1 MSMSAPVSSFGSF
14 TTPVP
19 HMDGREGASGLEGVI
34 GRHESPGP
42 STSSDRTFPWTPGVN
57 PPVPWQVDVDGARE
71 EARRQ
76 VTQMLQRPEDLAR
89 LPELREAVAAKL
101 QRLDLVM
108 TSQLEAA
115 TDGTRV
121 GLDGLQKARGAVLRT
136 RDNFSQIEAPSK
148 GEKAGG
154 LADNHHLIRDL
165 AVMRANI
172 SRTIRDAEAV
182 VALPEEAARA
192 IELLDDDEQNLFEC
206 WERLSKLAQ
215 RARPARAALDA
226 ARRRA
231 DNDATALSMTEPAAA
246 QFAAIDDAMDRFE
259 TTLWR
264 SVRGSLFAGRGGSAA
279 LARAMRV
286 VEEQEALD
294 ELLVEKAEKVR
305 ERAVRKNKASD
316 ELVDSIVMVSKHY
329 KRQVLREIRE
339 AVPERFE
346 MTVGSLVTDPGGEE
360 ATNVPVVIE
369 NLDVLMQQLTELYD
383 YAVPAFPT
391 KYKTFELV
399 VAPAWHK
406 QICLFIDRLVEVA
419 RDLSNADIIAVLNWY
434 QSYAAQ
440 MDALGVEVETEPSES
455 EVAIGTP
462 PVSVHDKN
470 GGLQPGG
477 KNEKGD
483 SPSVLSIESF
493 LSSTHGAVMTTN
505 KIDKICSDEVEYTI
519 SDDEEGGDVLMTYPV
534 GFFELVNIYTSRM
547 TKTVQTWSA
556 NLRRMTTT
564 QPLKPAED
572 GTLWTASDVEFFR
585 LLNEQLEVAMSGGKI
600 LVSAA
605 AMVISSA
612 LSGFASEQ
620 YKRLSGEG
628 VSSTNAALASPS
640 FSRHFRTT
648 SNVIENAA
656 ERAVMTA
663 AKNVDYNVLLAGVN
677 DASRCHRL
685 ALEMESSLV
694 DALQSSDAMKR
705 LVKKAGDAATG
716 KSSVVRPAIDMF
728 LANTEHC
735 AAAAAAAVTS
745 DPSVISLFGQM
756 YAVDKG
762 GTSPWLEGEVTETL
776 VATVLDYLG
785 DVVQFVTRDLAS
797 MVNEAVF
804 NRVVKHMIEACMKQ
818 LQTIRPETV
827 GRMED
832 DENALRECFENFLP
846 SNRLDLGLQRL
857 ADVRDLAAAD
867 DTESF
872 VLAYGLVVQ
881 SMPELGIEPA
891 ERLLAARE
899 DIPRA
904 TQREV
909 LEECRELLSNQMA
922 IRK

>member
-1 MSMSAPVSSFGSF
+1 MMECTQRGGTSGEGVEG
-14 TTPVP
+14 TPV
-19 HMDGREGASGLEGVI
+19 
-34 GRHESPGP
+34 P
-42 STSSDRTFPWTPGVN
+42 STSSDQATRTFPWTPGVN
-57 PPVPWQVDVDGARE
+57 PAPWQVDVDGARE

-76 VTQMLQRPEDLAR
+76 VAQMLQRPEDLAR
-89 LPELREAVAAKL
+89 LPELKEAVVAKL
-101 QRLDLVM
+101 HKLDLAM

-115 TDGTRV
+115 TDGTRI

-136 RDNFSQIEAPSK
+136 RDNFSQVEAPSSK
-148 GEKAGG
+148 GEKAGS

-182 VALPEEAARA
+182 VALPEQAARA

-206 WERLSKLAQ
+206 WERLSELAQ
-215 RARPARAALDA
+215 RARPARAALEA
-226 ARRRA
+226 ARRKT
-231 DNDATALSMTEPAAA
+231 DNDVSLSMAEPAAV
-246 QFAAIDDAMDRFE
+246 QFATIDDAMDRFE

-264 SVRGSLFAGRGGSAA
+264 SVRSSLFAGRGGEAA
-279 LARAMRV
+279 LVRAMRV
-286 VEEQEALD
+286 VEEQETLD
-294 ELLVEKAEKVR
+294 ELLAEKAEKAR
-305 ERAVRKNKASD
+305 ERASRKKKVN
-316 ELVDSIVMVSKHY
+316 EEPMDSIGMVSKHY
-329 KRQVLREIRE
+329 KRRVLREIRE

-391 KYKTFELV
+391 RYKIFESV
-399 VAPAWHK
+399 MAPAWHK
-406 QICLFIDRLVEVA
+406 QVSSFIDRLVEVA

-455 EVAIGTP
+455 EVAVEETDTP
-462 PVSVHDKN
+462 PVSVHDKT
-470 GGLQPGG
+470 GGPPPPG
-477 KNEKGD
+477 KNDKGE

-493 LSSTHGAVMTTN
+493 LSATQGAVVTTN
-505 KIDKICSDEVEYTI
+505 TVDGPNETRFNEMEDAI
-519 SDDEEGGDVLMTYPV
+519 SDDEEDGDVQMTYPV
-534 GFFELVNIYTSRM
+534 GLGELVNIYTSR
-547 TKTVQTWSA
+547 TAKTVQTWSA

-564 QPLKPAED
+564 QPLKAAED

-585 LLNEQLEVAMSGGKI
+585 LLNEQLEVAMSGGKL

-605 AMVISSA
+605 AIVISSA
-612 LSGFASEQ
+612 LSEFASEQ

-628 VSSTNAALASPS
+628 VSSTTAGLASPS

-648 SNVIENAA
+648 SNVVENAA
-656 ERAVMTA
+656 ERAVLTA

-685 ALEMESSLV
+685 ALEIESSLV
-694 DALQSSDAMKR
+694 DALQSSETMEK
-705 LVKKAGDAATG
+705 LVKRAGAAAIG
-716 KSSVVRPAIDMF
+716 KSSVVRPAIDIF
-728 LANTEHC
+728 ITNTEHC

-745 DPSVISLFGQM
+745 DPSVMSLFGQM
-756 YAVDKG
+756 YAVEKG
-762 GTSPWLEGEVTETL
+762 GNSLWLEGEVTETM

-785 DVVQFVTRDLAS
+785 DVMQFVTRELAPK
-797 MVNEAVF
+797 VNEAVF
-804 NRVVKHMIEACMKQ
+804 TRVVKHMIEACMKQ
-818 LQTIRPETV
+818 LQTIRPGTV
-827 GRMED
+827 DRMEE
-832 DENALRECFENFLP
+832 DENALRECFEDFLP

-922 IRK
+922 LTK